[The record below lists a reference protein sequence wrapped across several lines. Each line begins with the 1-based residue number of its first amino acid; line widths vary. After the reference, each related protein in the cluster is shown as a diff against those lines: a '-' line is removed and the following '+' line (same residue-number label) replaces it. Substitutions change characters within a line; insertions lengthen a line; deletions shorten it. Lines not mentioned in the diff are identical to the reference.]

1 MQNKKI
7 KRFLIFTA
15 LVIIAILLYLVFN
28 DYKDNTKYTLND
40 LYELLNK
47 TDHIVNCKN
56 LETEPNKI
64 CDEGDIG
71 SVVNDQE
78 KIREIISLITR
89 SKEDK
94 SKSIKAVLTPKSYFV
109 DASGN
114 ILLYGE
120 INPNLIIGKDNDSY
134 VLTTENV
141 ERITQLLFKKN

>member
-15 LVIIAILLYLVFN
+15 IIIGAVLLYIVFN
-28 DYKDNTKYTLND
+28 EYKDNTKYTLND

-56 LETEPNKI
+56 PETEPDKI
-64 CDEGDIG
+64 CDDSDID

-78 KIREIISLITR
+78 KIREIISLITS
-89 SKEDK
+89 SKENK

-114 ILLYGE
+114 ILLYGV